1 MKQILPLLAR
11 PKYYE
16 KVKSGRARG
25 GEAVLLVE
33 NIRAYYDILARN
45 QPAYI
50 AVSQRM
56 EGMIGMQGSSAP
68 GLKLKR

>member
-1 MKQILPLLAR
+1 MPLLAQ

-33 NIRAYYDILARN
+33 NIRAYNDILARHE
-45 QPAYI
+45 PAYQ
-50 AVSQRM
+50 AVSAKM
-56 EGMIGMQGSSAP
+56 ESMAGMSGMSGNMP